1 MLLHVITILSAII
14 IIISINNFKEIIVQ
28 SVLLVNSTLQF
39 GHLLAE
45 TQDAPGTL
53 KRGPKKGWA
62 WHPSKHVSQV
72 R

>member
-1 MLLHVITILSAII
+1 MLLLYYQLLLLSTTF
-14 IIISINNFKEIIVQ
+14 NNFKEIIVQ

>member
-1 MLLHVITILSAII
+1 
-14 IIISINNFKEIIVQ
+14 
-28 SVLLVNSTLQF
+28 LVNSTLQF

-62 WHPSKHVSQV
+62 
-72 R
+72 